1 MTKRIDSP
9 VAKFPGYVLLPDF
22 LILPQVR
29 TFEDALDTI
38 DEIRK
43 DAPKDSRVFIS
54 KLDAVYLPVILSIVA
69 EWHIEGLPDKPM
81 IESFP
86 LTPRKATADLIAWL
100 VDEIRRM
107 WIGEIEIPNA

>member
-1 MTKRIDSP
+1 
-9 VAKFPGYVLLPDF
+9 VVFPDF

-29 TFEDALDTI
+29 AFEDALDEI
-38 DEIRK
+38 EEIRK

-69 EWHIEGLPDKPM
+69 EWNIKGLPDKPTM
-81 IESFP
+81 ESFP
-86 LTPRKATADLIAWL
+86 LTPRKETAALIAWL
-100 VDEIRRM
+100 VDEIRRI